1 MKSTL
6 LAVLLI
12 SSINS
17 FAQSKKE
24 LQILLKSKEEE
35 IVKIKESIQEK
46 DNAII
51 AFENKLNQAN
61 ARISEFSEIQ
71 KDLQQQNNVK
81 DSEISSLKSK
91 LDSYIN
97 GPKNKLADANE
108 LFNKGNLESS
118 RKIYEDLKVKYPTSA
133 ESIEASKMITKIDA
147 ELDRRKTEKLKKDAE
162 SNISISK
169 DDFKQRTF
177 YEDIRGNKYHYDLEN
192 ISDPDLKL
200 NLYFSIPFNSTKAE
214 SLRFTIG
221 YEDDDWL
228 FIKKATFLIDG
239 KQYEVYGDFER
250 DSGNGNVYEWIDK
263 EVTGNILV
271 LLKAIMSGN
280 TIKVRFTGGQYYSDV
295 SVNEEQKAAL
305 KNIYNLY
312 KQKGGI

>member
-1 MKSTL
+1 MKLVFLTI
-6 LAVLLI
+6 LLI
-12 SSINS
+12 FSTNS

-24 LQILLKSKEEE
+24 LQILLKSREEE
-35 IVKIKESIQEK
+35 ILKIKESIQEK

-61 ARISEFSEIQ
+61 ARISELSESQ
-71 KDLQQQNNVK
+71 KELQQQNKAK
-81 DSEISSLKSK
+81 DGEISSLKSK

-97 GPKNKLADANE
+97 GPKNKLAEANE
-108 LFNKGNLESS
+108 LFNKRNLESS
-118 RKIYEDLKVKYPTSA
+118 RNIYKDLMAKYPTSD
-133 ESIEASKMITKIDA
+133 ESNEASKMITKIDA
-147 ELDRRKTEKLKKDAE
+147 ELDRLKTEKQKKDAE

-192 ISDPDLKL
+192 ILDPDLKL
-200 NLYFSIPFNSTKAE
+200 NLYFSVPFNSVKAE
-214 SLRFTIG
+214 SLRLTIG
-221 YEDDDWL
+221 YEDNDWL

-250 DSGNGNVYEWIDK
+250 DSGGGNVYEWIDK

-271 LLKAIMSGN
+271 LIKAIMSGN
-280 TIKVRFTGGQYYSDV
+280 VVKVRFTGGQYYSDV
-295 SVNEEQKAAL
+295 SVNQEQKAAL